1 MKNNIIPY
9 IILMCFGLSTCVDEY
24 HPSGMEEEGGFLI
37 VDGAITD
44 GESVFTLSYSVGIG
58 TSSDS
63 MPLITNASL
72 YVETSKGE
80 RIEGRHRQNVYTEQ
94 DRYSNNPLATVQH
107 TEQGIYT
114 VPTGRLDPDTEYR
127 LHISV
132 DGEEYESSF
141 LKPLYTPE
149 IDSLSVSKRAKGEP
163 VVVSVT
169 SHGTGEQSVYY
180 RWSFYET
187 WEVKTEKVLW
197 GYYPSGDRNGPSS
210 DLVWFS
216 NMSMHRPDNFYY
228 CWGRDSSK
236 NLMIAT
242 SERLAENLIYQQPL
256 ATIECDNERLS
267 ILYYL
272 DVRQMSIRKEAYD
285 YFTSMQSNIE
295 QTGSIFSPIVG
306 EINGNIR
313 CLTNRSRTVAGF
325 VEVATVTQK
334 DIFIPENGLY
344 YEPREVSSIWMQDP
358 CSYDNYPPVLPFS
371 NLFPSTAKGCY
382 DCRYKHNATKQRPPD
397 WPTEH
402 Y

>member
-1 MKNNIIPY
+1 MKKSIIPF
-9 IILMCFGLSTCVDEY
+9 IILMSLCLSTCVDEY
-24 HPSGMEEEGGFLI
+24 HPSGMEEAGGFLI
-37 VDGAITD
+37 VDGAITG
-44 GESVFTLSYSVGIG
+44 GESLFTLSYSVGIG
-58 TSSDS
+58 APSG

-94 DRYSNNPLATVQH
+94 DINSNNPLATVQRV
-107 TEQGIYT
+107 EQGVYSI
-114 VPTGRLDPDTEYR
+114 PTGTLERDVEYR

-149 IDSLSVSKRAKGEP
+149 IDSLSVAKRAKGEP

-169 SHGTGEQSVYY
+169 SHGMGEQSAYY

-187 WEVKTEKVLW
+187 WEVKAKYILW
-197 GYYPSGDRNGPSS
+197 GYFPSGNRDEPSS
-210 DLVWFS
+210 SLIWFS
-216 NMSMHRPDNFYY
+216 SMSIRRPDNFYY

-236 NLMIAT
+236 SLMTAT
-242 SERLAENLIYQQPL
+242 SERLTENLIYQYPL
-256 ATIECDNERLS
+256 AEIPCDDEKLS
-267 ILYYL
+267 ILYHL

-285 YFTSMQSNIE
+285 YFTNMQANTG
-295 QTGSIFSPIVG
+295 QTGSIFSSIAG

-313 CLTNRSRTVAGF
+313 CLTNPSLTVAGF
-325 VEVATVTQK
+325 VEVTTATQK

-344 YEPREVSSIWMQDP
+344 YEPDDDGFEG
-358 CSYDNYPPVLPFS
+358 SYMFSENKPPVLPFADGY
-371 NLFPSTAKGCY
+371 PTAFRACY
-382 DCRYKHNATKQRPPD
+382 DCRYKYNAAKQRPPA